1 MPSLVVFD
9 DAYDRLSP
17 LTDLRASF
25 ELRTG
30 AVTTLERIERSVG
43 RPVSAVVV
51 PRCLVELTRARLSAE
66 VNKLPDDDAMLLVN
80 GRWSVMH
87 AAPPDR
93 VNTAV
98 LDAHGAVAAALL
110 DLAKAAE
117 FVAEPMRLPDG
128 VDAVTDEQAD
138 LLRQPWHVIQ
148 HAKANLP
155 GDIEAFEGKPLQ
167 ADDPTVVIAGD
178 HPVLVGQGAQIGPHV
193 VFDTAGGAVAIDSG
207 ARIEPMTT
215 LQGPCYIGPDSVV
228 IRHGD
233 IRANTVVGPVCKVGG
248 EVSGTVIQGFSN
260 KAHLGFVGDSY
271 LGEWVNLGAGTT
283 TSNLK
288 NTYGEVAMQTDPAGD
303 PEPTGMPFLGAILG
317 DHVKTAIGTRLNT
330 GACVHSGAMVA
341 VSNFPPKCIGRF
353 AFLTDA
359 GEQKYDLGRFVEVAD
374 RMMHR
379 RGQQVTEALRTR
391 LAELH
396 VG

>member
-30 AVTTLERIERSVG
+30 ALTTLERIERDIG
-43 RPVSAVVV
+43 RPAEAVVV
-51 PRCLVELTRARLSAE
+51 PRSLVELTRARLSVM
-66 VNKLPDDDAMLLVN
+66 VNKLPDDDTMLLVN

-87 AAPPDR
+87 AAPPHE
-93 VNTAV
+93 VNTAI
-98 LDAHGAVAAALL
+98 LDVNGSVAAALL
-110 DLAKAAE
+110 DLGKAAE
-117 FVAEPMRLPDG
+117 FVAEPMRLPDD
-128 VDAVTDEQAD
+128 VAAVTDEQVD
-138 LLRQPWHVIQ
+138 MLRQPWHVIQ

-155 GDIEAFEGKPLQ
+155 GDIEAFESNPL
-167 ADDPTVVIAGD
+167 DTTDPTVVVTGE
-178 HPVLVGQGAQIGPHV
+178 HPVLVAQGAQVGPHV
-193 VFDTAGGAVAIDSG
+193 VFDTAGGPVAIDSG

-215 LQGPCYIGPDSVV
+215 LQGPCYIGPDSTV

-233 IRANTVVGPVCKVGG
+233 IRANTIIGPVCKVGG
-248 EVSGTVIQGFSN
+248 EISGTVIQGFTN

-271 LGEWVNLGAGTT
+271 LGEWINLGAGTT

-288 NTYGEVAMQTDPAGD
+288 NTYGEVSMQADPAGH

-330 GACVHSGAMVA
+330 GSCVHTGAMVA
-341 VSNFPPKCIGRF
+341 MSSFPPKCVDRF
-353 AFLTDA
+353 AFVTDA
-359 GEQKYDLGRFVEVAD
+359 GEQKYELSRFVEVAD

-379 RGQQVTEALRTR
+379 RGQTVSEALRTR